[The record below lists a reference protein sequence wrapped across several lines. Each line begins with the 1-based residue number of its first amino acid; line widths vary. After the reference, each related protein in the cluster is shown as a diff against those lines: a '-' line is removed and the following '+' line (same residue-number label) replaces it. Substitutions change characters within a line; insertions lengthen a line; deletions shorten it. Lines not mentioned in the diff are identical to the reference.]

1 MDLTTSELMMT
12 ISTRRVSLALE
23 MMDVPESRRNL
34 EDLSNIRWL
43 LRNLGIRNSEHPE
56 FRTVIDWCKSAVRT
70 KEAFREFFGM
80 DAYGEASNLVR
91 RYTSGK

>member
-1 MDLTTSELMMT
+1 MNIPEDMDVPASRRDTSEL
-12 ISTRRVSLALE
+12 
-23 MMDVPESRRNL
+23 
-34 EDLSNIRWL
+34 SNVRWL
-43 LRNLGIRNSEHPE
+43 LRNLAIRNSEHPE

-80 DAYGEASNLVR
+80 DAYGQASKLVR

>member
-1 MDLTTSELMMT
+1 MELTTSELMMT

-43 LRNLGIRNSEHPE
+43 LRNLGVRNSEHPE
-56 FRTVIDWCKSAVRT
+56 FRAVIDWCKARLRT
-70 KEAFREFFGM
+70 KEAFNEFFGM
-80 DAYGEASNLVR
+80 DAYNKASNLVS
-91 RYTSGK
+91 RYTRGK